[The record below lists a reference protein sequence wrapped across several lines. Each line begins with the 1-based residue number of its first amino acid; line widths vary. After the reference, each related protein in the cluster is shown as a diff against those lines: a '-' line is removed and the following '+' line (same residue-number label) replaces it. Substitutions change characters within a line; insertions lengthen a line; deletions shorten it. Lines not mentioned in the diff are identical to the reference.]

1 MYISMYIYT
10 NIYIY
15 IYIYIYPA
23 STSKFRPTSACVGLG
38 ALLRPN
44 VGPKYRKKIMKL
56 V

>member
-1 MYISMYIYT
+1 MNLIIKLA
-10 NIYIY
+10 NKLIVI
-15 IYIYIYPA
+15 PA

-44 VGPKYRKKIMKL
+44 VGPKYRKKFMKL

>member
-1 MYISMYIYT
+1 MHIQVLA
-10 NIYIY
+10 
-15 IYIYIYPA
+15 A

-44 VGPKYRKKIMKL
+44 VGPKYRKKFMKL